1 MSKKKNSACM
11 LVDDIDKK
19 IKLEKHKTSFFDWAC
34 RYADLPKRVY
44 ISGAIS
50 GRNKGATAHK
60 FAQAERYITAL
71 GFVPVNPLKNGLPA
85 TATWEQHMKKD
96 IALLGTCSRVL
107 MLSDWEES
115 KGARQELKEAI
126 KQNKKITFL

>member
-1 MSKKKNSACM
+1 MSKKKKSSALLM
-11 LVDDIDKK
+11 NDIDKK
-19 IKLEKHKTSFFDWAC
+19 TEQDKYRPSFFDWV
-34 RYADLPKRVY
+34 RRVDLTKRVY
-44 ISGAIS
+44 ISGAVS

-71 GFVPVNPLKNGLPA
+71 GFVAVNPLKNGIPA

-107 MLSDWEES
+107 MLPDWEES
-115 KGARQELKEAI
+115 KGARRELKEAI
-126 KQNKKITFL
+126 EQNKKITFL